1 MASSS
6 FPDPVFESLLDK
18 LAHTLEVAQKLD
30 MEQNIETRQQLFQ
43 ATTDFKNSLAKA
55 KEIANTLPGGE
66 MLVSEQNDVIA
77 MLETLRDMKRSQ
89 LSQFSS
95 QSLSV
100 SNTGTGISADEQMK
114 IEIDSTASSPHD

>member
-43 ATTDFKNSLAKA
+43 A
-55 KEIANTLPGGE
+55 
-66 MLVSEQNDVIA
+66 VSEGQTWLVLNI
-77 MLETLRDMKRSQ
+77 Q
-89 LSQFSS
+89 L
-95 QSLSV
+95 
-100 SNTGTGISADEQMK
+100 K
-114 IEIDSTASSPHD
+114 SSPDSD

>member
-43 ATTDFKNSLAKA
+43 AVSKGRTWLA
-55 KEIANTLPGGE
+55 N
-66 MLVSEQNDVIA
+66 
-77 MLETLRDMKRSQ
+77 
-89 LSQFSS
+89 
-95 QSLSV
+95 
-100 SNTGTGISADEQMK
+100 
-114 IEIDSTASSPHD
+114 

>member
-43 ATTDFKNSLAKA
+43 AVSKGRTW
-55 KEIANTLPGGE
+55 
-66 MLVSEQNDVIA
+66 LVLNI
-77 MLETLRDMKRSQ
+77 Q
-89 LSQFSS
+89 LKGSP
-95 QSLSV
+95 
-100 SNTGTGISADEQMK
+100 
-114 IEIDSTASSPHD
+114 DSD